1 MRKINGEFLDDE
13 QFKNAVVKDEFISKL
28 KPQIGSINVKNI
40 LAMNSIKAISHNF
53 DIEKDQVIEEDQ
65 EIEEDQVIED
75 LELNKVNDK
84 LNLNNQNANYEHD
97 NNLSYIREVN
107 NSNYDLD

>member
-13 QFKNAVVKDEFISKL
+13 QFKNAVVKDEFVSKL

-40 LAMNSIKAISHNF
+40 LAMNSIKAISHTF
-53 DIEKDQVIEEDQ
+53 DNEKDHV
-65 EIEEDQVIED
+65 IEEDQVIED

-84 LNLNNQNANYEHD
+84 LNLNNQNANY
-97 NNLSYIREVN
+97 
-107 NSNYDLD
+107 

>member
-13 QFKNAVVKDEFISKL
+13 QFKNAVVKDEFVSKL

-40 LAMNSIKAISHNF
+40 LAMNSIKAISHTF
-53 DIEKDQVIEEDQ
+53 DNEKDQV
-65 EIEEDQVIED
+65 IEEDQVIED

-84 LNLNNQNANYEHD
+84 LNLNNQNANY
-97 NNLSYIREVN
+97 
-107 NSNYDLD
+107 

>member
-13 QFKNAVVKDEFISKL
+13 LFKNAVVKDEFVSKL

-53 DIEKDQVIEEDQ
+53 DNEKDQVIEEDQVIVEDQ

-84 LNLNNQNANYEHD
+84 LNLNNQNANY
-97 NNLSYIREVN
+97 
-107 NSNYDLD
+107 